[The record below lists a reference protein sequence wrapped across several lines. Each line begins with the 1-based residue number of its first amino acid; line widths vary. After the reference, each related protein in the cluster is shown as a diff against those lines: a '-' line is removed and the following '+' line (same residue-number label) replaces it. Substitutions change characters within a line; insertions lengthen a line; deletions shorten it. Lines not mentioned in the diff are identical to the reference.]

1 MEHINVRIA
10 GVNNFKHSAMI
21 GHNLRF
27 DFTRNQ
33 LTNDKNYIFDLNTK
47 ETLVARYF
55 TNEEL
60 NALPEQEQQKY
71 LIEREKLKN
80 YKDFLNER
88 YDNDRVEH
96 NKLFKNRRQKNLD
109 DSIGSWGEAV
119 ITFPASFGDKYRA
132 GELDLKDFVNCSIDA
147 SRNITKYLG
156 AEIIGVQVH
165 FDESTPHAHIIF
177 KNFDNMG
184 RSLTHNKNIKD
195 KGLSLNDLQD
205 IGAKSFS
212 AKFGLERG
220 IPKLISGKGRHKK
233 TKDFHNE
240 QIAALNKE
248 QHNLQNNLQQRKIE
262 YRNEINFMDNDIKT
276 KSNSFNEQLKTFEKE
291 IHNKQIVLADIN
303 AKTQKTLKTQEK
315 AKKYIDKALNV
326 QKINKAGRSAFFQ
339 KIIEAD
345 KKSRVAGLGPRN
357 EKKFEENLNSIYEE
371 FAAEAYLHKHTKGEL
386 QQAKQKIKDL
396 HKIDEE
402 RIEIHQKMD
411 NLTHTIKNLQIDNN
425 DKDKTIKHYENK
437 IKEQNIEIKKLEHK
451 IEELTPEKE
460 FNQNHHIQR

>member
-1 MEHINVRIA
+1 MEHINVRIQ

-33 LTNDKNYIFDLNTK
+33 LTNDKNYIFDLKTK

-80 YKDFLNER
+80 YKDFLNEC

-132 GELDLKDFVNCSIDA
+132 GELDLKDFVNSGIDA
-147 SRNITKYLG
+147 MRNINKYLG
-156 AEIIGVQVH
+156 AEIISVQVH
-165 FDESTPHAHIIF
+165 LDEKTPHFHAIF
-177 KNFDNMG
+177 KNFDERGM
-184 RSLTHNKNIKD
+184 SLTHNENLKK
-195 KGLSLNDLQD
+195 KGLSKNNLQD
-205 IGAKSFS
+205 IGAASF
-212 AKFGLERG
+212 KQFGLERG
-220 IPKLISGKGRHKK
+220 IPKAISGKGRHKK

-262 YRNEINFMDNDIKT
+262 YKNEINFIDNDIKT

-303 AKTQKTLKTQEK
+303 AKTEQTLKTQEK
-315 AKKYIDKALNV
+315 AKKVIDKALNV
-326 QKINKAGRSAFFQ
+326 QRTNKAGRSAFVN
-339 KIIEAD
+339 KIIEAE
-345 KKSRVAGLGPRN
+345 KKAKLAGYGPRSKEKYENYLN
-357 EKKFEENLNSIYEE
+357 ELYDE
-371 FAAEAYLHKHTKGEL
+371 FAAEAYLHKHTKSEL
-386 QQAKQKIKDL
+386 QQAKQEIKELKTLD
-396 HKIDEE
+396 IVQ
-402 RIEIHQKMD
+402 IHRDID
-411 NLTHTIKNLQIDNN
+411 NLTHTIKDLQNDNN
-425 DKDKTIKHYENK
+425 DKDKTIKHYEKK
-437 IKEQNIEIKKLEHK
+437 IKEQNIEIEKLEHK
-451 IEELTPEKE
+451 IDELTPKKE
-460 FNQNHHIQR
+460 IKIHDRQR